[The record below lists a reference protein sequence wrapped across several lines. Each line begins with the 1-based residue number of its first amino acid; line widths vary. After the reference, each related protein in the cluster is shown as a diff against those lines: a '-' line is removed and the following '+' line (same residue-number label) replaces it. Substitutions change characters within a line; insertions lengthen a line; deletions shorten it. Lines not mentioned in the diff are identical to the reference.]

1 MMRRAAMAFF
11 LASLLVGC
19 SSAPRL
25 AESAGIDVTLAA
37 PMEEVKTAVARV
49 LTDDGY
55 DAEWQDDQLS
65 TGYRQELKGPWNWLY
80 RWRFGTIKSR
90 VEAVVTSA
98 TEDTTRLRL
107 RVLTEGKDGIFVSW
121 EEMETAVPQSPENR
135 LRQIKNALHL
145 L

>member
-11 LASLLVGC
+11 LASLLIGC
-19 SSAPRL
+19 SSAPRPTEP
-25 AESAGIDVTLAA
+25 ASIDVTLAA
-37 PMEEVKTAVARV
+37 PLEEVKTAVARV
-49 LTDDGY
+49 LADDGY

-107 RVLTEGKDGIFVSW
+107 SVLTEGKDGLFVSW
-121 EEMETAVPQSPENR
+121 HEMETAVPQSPENR